1 MTKRLLF
8 PVCII
13 LLLSSAW
20 SELPSELPGEEIT
33 NEYLNYAIPK
43 DTLKDT
49 TTTQDNTQPVWYDKV
64 CKTWDAPKFSEQFS
78 SDASNIPIGK
88 GGIFIPR
95 YTEAANEPDL
105 EIVDPDGHTVTSG
118 RPGQAYGVEPGT
130 YYVMLGSGSHRQR
143 IVRKVL
149 VEESK
154 TTPVFPDWAALS
166 IETVDTN
173 SNPFRGE
180 YELVRI
186 DEFEPY
192 GRGFGADPT
201 LGESIKTWVL
211 KPGIYKILG
220 RGESYNTLRNF
231 VTVRL
236 VPGEL
241 VKFLLIQRE
250 DNYTILGG
258 GTVDVTPG
266 TRITSNWKFGGNI
279 GGTIQ
284 FSGGND
290 RKQEQQTVSS
300 IMSIRSS
307 AWLRYDNS
315 PHEWETNIRL
325 DEGFNISNL
334 DLASLANGAD
344 DFRITS
350 LYIWRILPWLGPY
363 GRTELRTNLLPR
375 WVNIDNYENKNEF
388 TVIGNSNNIVSFDSS
403 STRQLSPSFSP
414 LTFEIGAGA
423 NLDAISTH
431 YFEAKIRAGAAS
443 SFSNF
448 PGSYTTIDVDT
459 SKLIADPKTKD
470 RVKSSIALSY
480 ENPTRLFEFGPQASL
495 NLNIR
500 IGRIGIAGAEIKV
513 FAPVAP
519 EMRFTR
525 PDFDVTS
532 TLSWRLAPSVTLD
545 YDFNYLLK
553 QPKDPKQNIDKT
565 SHALWLRFSYT
576 SR

>member
-1 MTKRLLF
+1 MIKYLLF
-8 PVCII
+8 SVYLIV
-13 LLLSSAW
+13 LFSNSW
-20 SELPSELPGEEIT
+20 SELPSTLPGEEIT
-33 NEYLNYAIPK
+33 NEYMETALTK
-43 DTLKDT
+43 DTLKDSASLK
-49 TTTQDNTQPVWYDKV
+49 NTQTSWYDKV
-64 CKTWDAPKFSEQFS
+64 CKTWDAPKFSEQMS
-78 SDASNIPIGK
+78 SDESNIPIGK
-88 GGIFIPR
+88 GGIFVPR
-95 YTEAANEPDL
+95 FTEAANEPDL
-105 EIVDPDGHTVTSG
+105 EIIDPEGRTVASG

-143 IVRKVL
+143 MVRQVQ
-149 VEESK
+149 VEESR
-154 TTPVFPDWAALS
+154 TTPVLPDWAALS

-241 VKFLLIQRE
+241 TKFLLIQRA
-250 DNYTILGG
+250 DNFTILGG
-258 GTVDVTPG
+258 GTVDITPG
-266 TRITSNWKFGGNI
+266 TRITSHWKFGGNI
-279 GGTIQ
+279 GGTVQ
-284 FSGGND
+284 FSGGHD
-290 RKQEQQTVSS
+290 KKLEEQAPVSS

-307 AWLRYDNS
+307 AWLRYSNS
-315 PHEWETNIRL
+315 PSEWETDIRL
-325 DEGFNISNL
+325 DEGFNISDL
-334 DLASLANGAD
+334 DVASLANGAD

-350 LYIWRILPWLGPY
+350 LYIWRILNWFGPY

-375 WVNIDNYENKNEF
+375 WVSASNNNKTAFCILNKNG
-388 TVIGNSNNIVSFDSS
+388 TINSFDSS
-403 STRQLSPSFSP
+403 STRQISPSFSP
-414 LTFEIGAGA
+414 LSFEVGGGA

-431 YFEAKIRAGAAS
+431 YLEVKVRAGAAS
-443 SFSNF
+443 SFNNF
-448 PGSYTTIDVDT
+448 PASYTTLDIDTTGLGHDLGTKVKNSIVLSHEDAT
-459 SKLIADPKTKD
+459 S
-470 RVKSSIALSY
+470 
-480 ENPTRLFEFGPQASL
+480 LFEFGPQASL
-495 NLNIR
+495 DVNLR

-513 FAPVAP
+513 FAPVVP

-525 PDFDVTS
+525 PDFDITS
-532 TLSWRLAPSVTLD
+532 TLSWRLAPSITLD

-553 QPKDPKQNIDKT
+553 QPQDPKANVDKT